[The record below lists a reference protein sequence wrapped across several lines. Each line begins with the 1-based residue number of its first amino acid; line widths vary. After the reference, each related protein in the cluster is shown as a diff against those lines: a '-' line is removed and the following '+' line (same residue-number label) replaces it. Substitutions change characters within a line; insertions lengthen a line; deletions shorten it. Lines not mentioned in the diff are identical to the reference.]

1 MSRNIFNTSYKVQS
15 DVNTEAEREYF
26 NIEEGAYVTTPSG
39 VWTIQNGAWRK
50 IYPHGG
56 TGSGLG
62 WARYD
67 DNQYTSLNKL
77 SLLDGVEV
85 TLPNNASNIVTSHS
99 GVEYYDADTNKVL
112 AEYEND
118 LYVMTLVFK
127 ASAAN
132 ANVTFLTLNLEAG
145 NGTPYNRIKF
155 DIPFPKGNDE
165 EHDEHHMFQY
175 YADSSFVSN
184 GSSIKI
190 MSDGGSAKI
199 WDIIFFIS
207 KVQSYA

>member
-1 MSRNIFNTSYKVQS
+1 MADVFNTSYRVKS
-15 DVNTEAEREYF
+15 DVNTEDERLYY
-26 NIEEGAYVTTPSG
+26 NIEEGAYVTTSAG
-39 VWTIQNGAWRK
+39 VWTVHNGEWRK

-67 DNQYTSLNKL
+67 DGQYTSLNKL
-77 SLLDGVEV
+77 SLVDGVEI
-85 TLPNNASNIVTSHS
+85 TLPNNASNVVTSHT

-118 LYVMTLVFK
+118 LYMMTVVFK

-132 ANVTFLTLNLEAG
+132 ANTTFLTLNLEAG
-145 NGTPYNRIKF
+145 NGTPYDRIKF
-155 DIPFPKGNDE
+155 DIPFPKGNDV
-165 EHDEHHMFQY
+165 EHDYHQIFQY
-175 YADSSFVSN
+175 YSDSSFVDN

-190 MSDGGSAKI
+190 TAEGGTAQV